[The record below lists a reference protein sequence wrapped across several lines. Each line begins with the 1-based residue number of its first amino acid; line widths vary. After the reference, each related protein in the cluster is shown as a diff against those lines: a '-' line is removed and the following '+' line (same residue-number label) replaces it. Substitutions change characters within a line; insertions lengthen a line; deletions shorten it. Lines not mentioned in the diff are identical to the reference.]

1 MNFPTAISASLLLT
15 WLAPQA
21 PSPATQT
28 PDFKVQIWGGA
39 AADFVARM
47 SAYEAL
53 RQKMEEGLPRLEV
66 TSNPAEILRAE
77 ILLAARIR
85 AARAGAR
92 RGDIFSRSIRAAFRR
107 ALKSE
112 AGPGPC
118 EAIRDDNPG
127 DFNYQINGTYP
138 RVPTAVDR
146 TSEHAGGSPATATR
160 CLLPLPEARPGA
172 ARHAGECDSRRDR
185 GRRPLSTPVI

>member
-1 MNFPTAISASLLLT
+1 MNLSTAISASLLLA

-39 AADFVARM
+39 AADFVGRM

-53 RQKMEEGLPRLEV
+53 RHKLEEGLPRLEV

-77 ILLAARIR
+77 NMLAARIR
-85 AARAGAR
+85 VARAGAR

-112 AGPGPC
+112 TGVGPC
-118 EAIRDDNPG
+118 ESIRDDNPG
-127 DFNYQINGTYP
+127 EFDYRINGTYP
-138 RVPTAVDR
+138 KYQ
-146 TSEHAGGSPATATR
+146 
-160 CLLPLPEARPGA
+160 
-172 ARHAGECDSRRDR
+172 
-185 GRRPLSTPVI
+185 PLSTVPPSMLAALPQLPPDVYYRFLRRDLVLHDTRANVILDEIPDAISCPRR

>member
-77 ILLAARIR
+77 TLLAARIR

-107 ALKSE
+107 ALKSA

-138 RVPTAVDR
+138 KYQ
-146 TSEHAGGSPATATR
+146 
-160 CLLPLPEARPGA
+160 
-172 ARHAGECDSRRDR
+172 
-185 GRRPLSTPVI
+185 PLSTVPPSMLAALPQLPPDVYYRFLRRDLVLHDTRANVILDEIEDAVPCPRR

>member
-1 MNFPTAISASLLLT
+1 MNFPTAFSASLLLA

-39 AADFVARM
+39 AADFVARV

-53 RQKMEEGLPRLEV
+53 RRKLEEGLPRLEV

-77 ILLAARIR
+77 GLLAARIR
-85 AARAGAR
+85 VARAGAR

-112 AGPGPC
+112 ANRGLC
-118 EAIRDDNPG
+118 ESIRDDNPG
-127 DFNYQINGTYP
+127 EFDYQINGTYP
-138 RVPTAVDR
+138 KYQ
-146 TSEHAGGSPATATR
+146 
-160 CLLPLPEARPGA
+160 
-172 ARHAGECDSRRDR
+172 
-185 GRRPLSTPVI
+185 PLSTVPPSVLSALPSLPPDVYYRFLGRDLVLHDSRANVILDEIDDAITCPRR

>member
-1 MNFPTAISASLLLT
+1 MA
-15 WLAPQA
+15 QA
-21 PSPATQT
+21 PPPAAQV

-39 AADFVARM
+39 AADFISRM

-53 RQKMEEGLPRLEV
+53 RNKLEEGLPRLEV
-66 TSNPAEILRAE
+66 TADPAEILRAE
-77 ILLAARIR
+77 NMLAARIR

-112 AGPGPC
+112 SGPGPC

-127 DFNYQINGTYP
+127 EFNYQINGTYP
-138 RVPTAVDR
+138 KYQ
-146 TSEHAGGSPATATR
+146 
-160 CLLPLPEARPGA
+160 
-172 ARHAGECDSRRDR
+172 
-185 GRRPLSTPVI
+185 PLSTVPPSMLSALPQLPPDVYYRFLRRDLVLHDTRANVILDEIDDAISCPRR

>member
-39 AADFVARM
+39 AADFVGRM
-47 SAYEAL
+47 SVYEAL
-53 RQKMEEGLPRLEV
+53 RHKLEEGLPRLEV

-77 ILLAARIR
+77 NMLAARIR
-85 AARAGAR
+85 VARAGAR

-112 AGPGPC
+112 TGLGVC
-118 EAIRDDNPG
+118 ESIRDDNPG
-127 DFNYQINGTYP
+127 EFDYRINGTYP

-146 TSEHAGGSPATATR
+146 ATKHVGGPPATAAR
-160 CLLPLPEARPGA
+160 CLLPLPAARPGS
-172 ARHAGECDSRRDR
+172 ARHAGECHSRRDR
-185 GRRPLSTPVI
+185 